1 MNPLMMPAIA
11 EGATLTWSTVS
22 GAFTDAFSLVSSCMQ
37 FIVDNSVFVTLFALG
52 LVPLGFKILKKAKR
66 AVK

>member
-1 MNPLMMPAIA
+1 MNPILMPALA
-11 EGATLTWSTVS
+11 EGTLTWQTVS
-22 GAFTDAFSLVSSCMQ
+22 GSFTDAFSLVTSCMQ